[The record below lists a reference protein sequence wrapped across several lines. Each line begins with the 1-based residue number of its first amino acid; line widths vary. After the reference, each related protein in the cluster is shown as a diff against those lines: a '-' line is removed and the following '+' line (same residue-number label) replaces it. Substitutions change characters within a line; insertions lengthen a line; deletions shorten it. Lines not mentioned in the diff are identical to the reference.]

1 MYITSLSTRVDE
13 FRNQGGFMKL
23 QRLGAGLL
31 GVSIALFGS
40 VVPAQAAGTLTVWVN
55 SGEEAA
61 YKAASASWAAKNGV
75 TLNIVA
81 KCGLGDCGLSK
92 LGPAGAGPDLFTAS
106 HDNTGSLVKSGVV
119 TSLSSVVNK
128 SAYPAAVLSG
138 ISFNYQQWGIP
149 IAVSNIA
156 LATNKSLV
164 PTGAPKTWEELES
177 TATGLISSGKAS
189 VGIVTHLDGYFMQ
202 PFFDSV
208 GGYVFA
214 NKNGAYTNTKQVGLY
229 SKAVA
234 KNASLM
240 DGWLSEK
247 LFDKSNTYDAS
258 AFTNGKAPYAVVGP
272 WSIAGLDKAGVKY
285 EISGIPSIN
294 GGTARSFSGVTAVYL
309 NRFAKNKFLAKQ
321 FLTEVVQTAAFSKA
335 ITTANNSYPANLEA
349 AASVDPSSVAGK
361 FGAYGAVC
369 IPMPNVSEMNN
380 VWTYWNNAF
389 ADWASGKAKFGAAM
403 ESASNN
409 LKKALGNS

>member
-1 MYITSLSTRVDE
+1 MDSQNL
-13 FRNQGGFMKL
+13 GGFMKL

-31 GVSIALFGS
+31 GVTLAIFGS
-40 VVPAQAAGTLTVWVN
+40 IVPAQAAGTLTVWVN

-61 YKAASASWAAKNGV
+61 YKSASADWAKKNNV

-106 HDNTGSLVKSGVV
+106 HDNTGALVKSGVV
-119 TSLSSVVNK
+119 TSLSSVLDKN
-128 SAYPAAVLSG
+128 AYPAAVLSG
-138 ISFNYQQWGIP
+138 VSFNYQQWGIP
-149 IAVSNIA
+149 ISVSNIA
-156 LATNKSLV
+156 LATNTTLV
-164 PTGAPKTWEELES
+164 PAGAPKTWKELET

-214 NKNGAYTNTKQVGLY
+214 NKNGSYINTKQVGIY
-229 SKAVA
+229 SKTLA

-240 DGWLSEK
+240 DGYLSK
-247 LFDKSNTYDAS
+247 KIFDKTNTYDAS

-272 WSIAGLDKAGVKY
+272 WSIDGLDKAGVKY
-285 EISGIPSIN
+285 EISGIPSIS
-294 GGTARSFSGVTAVYL
+294 GGTARAFSGVTAVYL

-321 FLTEVVQTAAFSKA
+321 YLTEVVQTAAFSKA
-335 ITTANNSYPANLEA
+335 ITAANNSYPANIAA
-349 AASVDPSSVAGK
+349 AASVDANSVSGK

-369 IPMPNVSEMNN
+369 IPMPNVAEMGQ